1 MLHNLV
7 HIITTVVKRIKG
19 SIIISFVASSE
30 DSEKVY
36 SPLYGPLTDKI
47 TLYICRICRK

>member
-7 HIITTVVKRIKG
+7 YIITTVVKRIKG
-19 SIIISFVASSE
+19 NISIYFVASSVN
-30 DSEKVY
+30 SKKVY

-47 TLYICRICRK
+47 TFIYLSNLP